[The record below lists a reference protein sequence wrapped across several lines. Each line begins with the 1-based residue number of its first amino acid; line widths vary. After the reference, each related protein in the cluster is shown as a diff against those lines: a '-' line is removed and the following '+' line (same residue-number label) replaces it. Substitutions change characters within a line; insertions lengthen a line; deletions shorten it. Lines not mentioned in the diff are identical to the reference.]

1 MWFKALE
8 LLGSLS
14 ILIVLHELG
23 HFLAA
28 KYFKVRVEKF
38 YLFFDFL
45 FPMPGVMNFSLFKKK
60 IGDTEY
66 GIGWFPM
73 GGYVQMSGIMD
84 ESMDKEA
91 LKQPMQDY
99 EFRAKPAWQRLIILL
114 GGIIV
119 NILLAFV
126 IYSGMS
132 YVWGDKYLPTENA
145 KYGIFVDSL
154 GTDLGLQNG
163 DLITEVDGVKME
175 NFNDIK
181 SAIIFDMGKNLT
193 VKRGDE
199 TVKIEGLDG
208 KILKQ
213 LIDAKGRGMYELAV
227 PAVIGSF
234 SEGSVIEKAGAQV
247 GDKLV
252 ALGDDKISYQNEVAD
267 IKEKYIGKE
276 VALVVERNGVLDT
289 SKVTIGED
297 AMLGYQLQSEEILF
311 KFERKRYSFG
321 EAIVAGPVKTWETFT
336 NYLKQFKLIFNKEVK
351 GYKHI
356 GGFAAIGGMFPD
368 QSNFTWEIFWALTA
382 FLSVMLAF
390 MNLLPIPA
398 LDGGHALFTIYEMIV
413 GKPANEKFM
422 EYAQMGGMLI
432 LFSLLI
438 LANGNDIFKYFFG
451 G

>member
-45 FPMPGVMNFSLFKKK
+45 FPMPGVLNFALFKKK

-84 ESMDKEA
+84 ESMDKDA
-91 LKQPMQDY
+91 LKQPVQDY

-132 YVWGDKYLPTENA
+132 LVWGDKYLPNENA
-145 KYGIFVDSL
+145 VYGIYVDSL
-154 GTDLGLQNG
+154 GASLGLQNG

-175 NFNDIK
+175 NFNDVK

-193 VKRGDE
+193 VKRGSE

-208 KILKQ
+208 KLLKKI
-213 LIDAKGRGMYELAV
+213 IDAKGRGLYELAV
-227 PAVIGSF
+227 PPIIGAVSKD
-234 SEGSVIEKAGAQV
+234 SPIEKAGAQV

-252 ALGDDKISYQNEVAD
+252 MLGDDKVLYQNEIAT
-267 IKEKYIGKE
+267 IKEKYKGQE
-276 VALVVERNGVLDT
+276 VALVLERNGVLENT
-289 SKVTIGED
+289 TVVIGED
-297 AMLGYQLQSEEILF
+297 AMLGYSIPAETDLF
-311 KFERKRYSFG
+311 TLGRKKYSVG
-321 EAIVAGPVKTWETFT
+321 EAIVAGPVKTWGTFT
-336 NYLKQFKLIFNKEVK
+336 NYLKQFKLMFNKDVQA
-351 GYKHI
+351 YKHI

-368 QSNFTWEIFWALTA
+368 QANFTWEIFWALTA

-422 EYAQMGGMLI
+422 EYAQMVGMLI

>member
-23 HFLAA
+23 HFLTA

-84 ESMDKEA
+84 ESMDKDA
-91 LKQPMQDY
+91 LKEPVKDY

-114 GGIIV
+114 GGVIV

-145 KYGIFVDSL
+145 TYGIAVDSL
-154 GTDLGLQNG
+154 GTSFGLQNG
-163 DLITEVDGVKME
+163 DLITEVNGVKKE
-175 NFNDIK
+175 NFRDVKN
-181 SAIIFDMGKNLT
+181 SLIFDSPENIT
-193 VKRGDE
+193 VKRGTESLTID
-199 TVKIEGLDG
+199 GLDD
-208 KILKQ
+208 KFIKKL
-213 LIDAKGRGMYELAV
+213 LDTKGRGLYELGV
-227 PAVIGSF
+227 PSIIDSF
-234 SEGSVIEKAGAQV
+234 SDDSPIQKAGAQK
-247 GDKLV
+247 GDRLV
-252 ALGDDKISYQNEVAD
+252 AINGEKIHFHSEAQAIKDKYKGQEIAVVVSRNNTLDTLYLTLGDD
-267 IKEKYIGKE
+267 
-276 VALVVERNGVLDT
+276 AL
-289 SKVTIGED
+289 
-297 AMLGYQLQSEEILF
+297 LGYLATNPEKIF
-311 KFERKRYSFG
+311 NYERREYTLG
-321 EAIVAGPVKTWETFT
+321 QAIVAGPVKTWATFT

-351 GYKHI
+351 GYKQV
-356 GGFAAIGGMFPD
+356 GGFAAIGGMFP
-368 QSNFTWEIFWALTA
+368 SKENFTWEIFWALTA

-390 MNLLPIPA
+390 LNLLPIPA
-398 LDGGHALFTIYEMIV
+398 LDGGHALFTIYEMIA

-422 EYAQMGGMLI
+422 EYAQTIGMLI

-438 LANGNDIFKYFFG
+438 LANGNDIIKAIFG